1 MIKLRLATTISMNS
15 ISVVHYKMTALP
27 VQALLLFSFVVVV
40 YSKGH
45 EREVVPNATCSV
57 CCLQCPPGVP
67 GVNGLN
73 GRDGRDG
80 AVGPPGPAS
89 FDLGELRQ
97 IIRLISKEEVKGVL
111 SGINAAGGISPSPSM
126 STCEQFGT
134 PQPVTITT
142 TITKTVHTPSKAISS
157 SLLSPSPPPA
167 PSQPPSSSPHTK
179 PTVCTLGQSEDNPA
193 PSCAHILDCNPSA
206 PSQNYWIY
214 TCEGDDVSR
223 LMYCHMGRDKCGVRG
238 VMRVVNINMTNP
250 EETCPS
256 PLTLYTANEKRLCG
270 STNPS
275 GQTCSSVTFPT
286 FNYQYSYVC
295 GRAVGFSYHHPCA
308 FYYTKHGR
316 SLSRTLDG
324 AYVSGLS
331 ITHGAPGSRTHIWT
345 YAGGYREATSADC
358 NCPCAKSPGAP
369 PPTFVGVNHYC
380 ESATQ
385 YSPPDYR
392 WYTNNTLWDNED
404 CYPGSNCCNTPRAP
418 WFVRALNTPTSD
430 DVEIRWC
437 TGQGL
442 HRDRVGT
449 EQVEIYVY

>member
-1 MIKLRLATTISMNS
+1 
-15 ISVVHYKMTALP
+15 MTAIP
-27 VQALLLFSFVVVV
+27 VQALLLFVVVVMV

-45 EREVVPNATCSV
+45 EREVVPNATSSV
-57 CCLQCPPGVP
+57 CCLQGPPGVP

-73 GRDGRDG
+73 GRDGRDGVNGRNGRDGQDG

-97 IIRLISKEEVKGVL
+97 IIRLISKEEIEDVL
-111 SGINAAGGISPSPSM
+111 SGIHAAGGISPSSM

-142 TITKTVHTPSKAISS
+142 TVTKGVHTPSKATSS
-157 SLLSPSPPPA
+157 SPLSPSPPPEPSQA
-167 PSQPPSSSPHTK
+167 PSPSPNTK

-206 PSQNYWIY
+206 PSQNYWIH
-214 TCEGDDVSR
+214 TICEGANVSR

-250 EETCPS
+250 KETCPS
-256 PLTLYTANEKRLCG
+256 PLTFYTANQFEKRLCG

-275 GQTCSSVTFPT
+275 GPNCTSVIFPT

-295 GRAVGFSYHHPCA
+295 GRAVGFSYYRPCA
-308 FYYTKHGR
+308 FYFSKSGN

-331 ITHGAPGSRTHIWT
+331 ITHGPPGSRTHIWT
-345 YAGGYREATSADC
+345 YAGGYQEARSHDC
-358 NCPCAKSPGAP
+358 NCPCAKSPGTP

-385 YSPPDYR
+385 YTPSFPPR
-392 WYTNNTLWDNED
+392 WYTNYNNTLWDNEN

-442 HRDRVGT
+442 HRDRIST

>member
-1 MIKLRLATTISMNS
+1 
-15 ISVVHYKMTALP
+15 MTAIP
-27 VQALLLFSFVVVV
+27 VQALLLFAVVVV
-40 YSKGH
+40 VCSKGH

-57 CCLQCPPGVP
+57 CCLQGPPGVP
-67 GVNGLN
+67 GVNGLKGRN
-73 GRDGRDG
+73 GRDGHDG

-97 IIRLISKEEVKGVL
+97 IIRLISKEEVKGAL
-111 SGINAAGGISPSPSM
+111 SSIHAAGGTSPSPSM

-134 PQPVTITT
+134 PQTVTITT
-142 TITKTVHTPSKAISS
+142 TVTKTVHTPSKAT
-157 SLLSPSPPPA
+157 
-167 PSQPPSSSPHTK
+167 SSSPLSPVHNQH
-179 PTVCTLGQSEDNPA
+179 PHNLPHNHLNQSPQCVHLDNQRTIQLP
-193 PSCAHILDCNPSA
+193 PVLISLIDCNPSA

-214 TCEGDDVSR
+214 TCEGANVSR
-223 LMYCHMGRDKCGVRG
+223 LMYCHMEEDKCGVRG

-256 PLTLYTANEKRLCG
+256 PLTLYMANGKRFCG
-270 STNPS
+270 PTNPKHE
-275 GQTCSSVTFPT
+275 TCTSVTFPA
-286 FNYQYSYVC
+286 FNYQYSHVC
-295 GRAVGFSYHHPCA
+295 GRAVGFSYHQPCA
-308 FYYTKHGR
+308 FYYSRHGR
-316 SLSRTLDG
+316 RLSKAMDG

-331 ITHGAPGSRTHIWT
+331 ITHGAPRSRTHIWT
-345 YAGGYREATSADC
+345 YAGGYQETRSHDC

-369 PPTFVGVNHYC
+369 PPTFVGDNHYC

-385 YSPPDYR
+385 YPPQDHR

-418 WFVRALNTPTSD
+418 WFGRDFDTATSD

-437 TGQGL
+437 TRQL
-442 HRDRVGT
+442 SVDRVAT

>member
-1 MIKLRLATTISMNS
+1 
-15 ISVVHYKMTALP
+15 MTAIP
-27 VQALLLFSFVVVV
+27 VQVLLLFAVVVVV

-57 CCLQCPPGVP
+57 CCLQGPPGVP

-73 GRDGRDG
+73 GRDGRDGVKGRNGRDGHDG

-97 IIRLISKEEVKGVL
+97 IVRLIVKEEVKVAL
-111 SGINAAGGISPSPSM
+111 SSIRVAGGISPSPSM
-126 STCEQFGT
+126 STCDQFGT

-142 TITKTVHTPSKAISS
+142 TVTKTVHMPSKATTSS
-157 SLLSPSPPPA
+157 PLSPSPSPIPSQP

-179 PTVCTLGQSEDNPA
+179 PTVCTLGQSKHNAA

-214 TCEGDDVSR
+214 TCEGDNVSR
-223 LMYCHMGRDKCGVRG
+223 LMYSHMGRDKCGVRG
-238 VMRVVNINMTNP
+238 VMRVVNINMTKP

-256 PLTLYTANEKRLCG
+256 PLTLYTANGKRLCG

-275 GQTCSSVTFPT
+275 GQTCTSAIFPT
-286 FNYQYSYVC
+286 FNFHYSYVC
-295 GRAVGFSYHHPCA
+295 GRAVGFSYYRPYA
-308 FYYTKHGR
+308 FYFSKHGN
-316 SLSRTLDG
+316 SLSKTVEG
-324 AYVSGLS
+324 AYVAGLS
-331 ITHGAPGSRTHIWT
+331 ITYGPPSIRTHIWT
-345 YAGGYREATSADC
+345 YAGGLQEASSGEP
-358 NCPCAKSPGAP
+358 NCPCAKFPGTP
-369 PPTFVGVNHYC
+369 LPTFVGVNHYC

-385 YSPPDYR
+385 YIPRSPPH
-392 WYTNNTLWDNED
+392 WYTNNTLWDNKD
-404 CYPGSNCCNTPRAP
+404 CYLESSCCNTPRAP

-442 HRDRVGT
+442 GHDSVGT